1 MQLADRSEPRV
12 GVPPL
17 RAQLSAWLE
26 AARIASVRLLRAG
39 AVVPRNGAASASEA
53 KVWTETL
60 GRVIADLDLL
70 NHNTEQ
76 DFLRIGGKLAEFI
89 EAVNLISS
97 ELTALAALISGEHG
111 LRASQALTDALKR
124 STEIGE
130 HSEEGNRALGGM
142 RQEAGRLKQTLAGF
156 QGTVTT
162 LHTLGV
168 LTQIETARLGSS
180 GADFG
185 NLADEVK
192 ALAGSVQGRV
202 ESALDTAA
210 LLIPPIER
218 AMQSIS
224 ALEEGQTKDLPS
236 VISGVLAGLASFRD
250 IQTGAHDSSVR
261 LRTQYGAISD
271 AFKKLIVSLQF
282 HDITRQQVEH
292 VIEVLRRLCSE
303 SKRENGGISRGQ
315 QGSAA
320 VLALQSSQLADAGQ
334 KFAASAASVAH
345 NLDDIAMHVLEMAGE
360 SRKLSGLSE
369 DEKNSFFLQMEQ
381 GCATILASLSR
392 CADAEAATQVT
403 GGGLGET
410 IGRMHGAIEEI
421 RAIEIQMQRMALNA
435 SIRAAHIGASG
446 DALSVLAGSMQQRAL
461 ESRQRSESLLETLGS
476 MSETATRLSRQGG
489 SASASE
495 DSNPDRCFE
504 ELRVA
509 VEDLHSSS
517 ERSFAQI
524 GQIIACGARLRE
536 DLSATRESFTVGALF
551 AEAVTHAQAM
561 LKAIGEKNPSAL
573 SPDRR
578 DVLDLRL
585 ADFAVHYTMQAE
597 RDVHAGITKA
607 VVEAA
612 PVAVGAEAEE
622 LGENVEFF

>member
-1 MQLADRSEPRV
+1 M
-12 GVPPL
+12 
-17 RAQLSAWLE
+17 
-26 AARIASVRLLRAG
+26 
-39 AVVPRNGAASASEA
+39 
-53 KVWTETL
+53 
-60 GRVIADLDLL
+60 
-70 NHNTEQ
+70 
-76 DFLRIGGKLAEFI
+76 
-89 EAVNLISS
+89 
-97 ELTALAALISGEHG
+97 
-111 LRASQALTDALKR
+111 
-124 STEIGE
+124 GE
-130 HSEEGNRALGGM
+130 HSEEGTGALGGM
-142 RQEAGRLKQTLAGF
+142 RQDAGLLKQTLSGF

-192 ALAGSVQGRV
+192 SLAGSVQGRV
-202 ESALDTAA
+202 ESVLDTAA

-224 ALEEGQTKDLPS
+224 VLEEGQAKDLPS

-261 LRTQYGAISD
+261 LGTQYGAISD
-271 AFKKLIVSLQF
+271 AFKKLVVSLQF

-345 NLDDIAMHVLEMAGE
+345 NLDDIAVHVLEMAGE
-360 SRKLSGLSE
+360 SRRLSGLSE

-403 GGGLGET
+403 GGSLGET
-410 IGRMHGAIEEI
+410 IGRMHEAIEEI

-461 ESRQRSESLLETLGS
+461 ESRQRSESLVETLGS
-476 MSETATRLSRQGG
+476 MSEAATRLSRQGG

-495 DSNPDRCFE
+495 DNPDRCLE

-509 VEDLHSSS
+509 VAELHSSS
-517 ERSFAQI
+517 EHSFAQI
-524 GQIIACGARLRE
+524 GQIIACGIRLRE
-536 DLSATRESFTVGALF
+536 DLCATRESFTVGALF
-551 AEAVTHAQAM
+551 AEAVTRAQAM
-561 LKAIGEKNPSAL
+561 LKAIGEKNPSGL

-578 DVLDLRL
+578 EVLDLRL

-597 RDVHAGITKA
+597 RDVHAGVTKA
-607 VVEAA
+607 VAGAA
-612 PVAVGAEAEE
+612 PGAVGAEAEE